1 MISMNFLFLQFSQ
14 VNIDEPMFQPFPSE
28 IYFQNFEPYE
38 VYEVPL
44 ILRNNDKVR
53 LNPRAAF
60 LILRNTWPG
69 IKMFEVLLMAFKLQD
84 CHNFVLLSFET

>member
-60 LILRNTWPG
+60 LVLRN
-69 IKMFEVLLMAFKLQD
+69 IKMFQVLLMAFKLQD

>member
-1 MISMNFLFLQFSQ
+1 MNFLFLQFSQ

-60 LILRNTWPG
+60 KVIKEHNQIFQVFLI
-69 IKMFEVLLMAFKLQD
+69 AFKLQD
-84 CHNFVLLSFET
+84 CHMYFWVFKTQDGKIF

>member
-1 MISMNFLFLQFSQ
+1 MNFLFLQFSQ

-53 LNPRAAF
+53 LNPTYPRAAF
-60 LILRNTWPG
+60 KVIKEHNQIFQVFLI
-69 IKMFEVLLMAFKLQD
+69 AFKLQD
-84 CHNFVLLSFET
+84 CHMYF

>member
-1 MISMNFLFLQFSQ
+1 MNFLFLQFSQ

-53 LNPRAAF
+53 LNPSIKEHQNVSS
-60 LILRNTWPG
+60 LIDG
-69 IKMFEVLLMAFKLQD
+69 I
-84 CHNFVLLSFET
+84 

>member
-1 MISMNFLFLQFSQ
+1 MQFSQ

-44 ILRNNDKVR
+44 ILRNNDKVSTAPHPSHPSPSTPS
-53 LNPRAAF
+53 LHLITRAVSNNSELVQESSSQE
-60 LILRNTWPG
+60 LI
-69 IKMFEVLLMAFKLQD
+69 
-84 CHNFVLLSFET
+84 

>member
-1 MISMNFLFLQFSQ
+1 MNFLFLQFSQ

-60 LILRNTWPG
+60 
-69 IKMFEVLLMAFKLQD
+69 
-84 CHNFVLLSFET
+84 

>member
-53 LNPRAAF
+53 LNPMARAAF
-60 LILRNTWPG
+60 LVLRN
-69 IKMFEVLLMAFKLQD
+69 IKMFQVLLMAFKLQD